1 MVQVFIVFFKI
12 SVFMLLGFILNKTR
26 VIDMR
31 SEKTLIEIL
40 LKAVLPFTIIA
51 SSQFTYS
58 DEVQASIIAVGVMG
72 IVYYAL
78 SLLVIKFILSGTKI
92 PESDA
97 RIMTTCMVFAN
108 TGFIGFPLME
118 SLYGDYGLLLAAI
131 FNLVYNLF
139 FYTYG
144 AHLLSRQPHFKVSE
158 MFTSTVSIASV
169 LALIL
174 FAIPWRMPLFV
185 HETISL
191 VGDMTVPLAMII
203 MGSMLAGISPGR
215 VFADPKQYVVS
226 FVRLLLLPAIVMLAV
241 WGVSH
246 VIPLSQE
253 AKCVTVLMCALPCG
267 SMNVMYAE
275 KYDTSPEF
283 CARTVALSMVF
294 MMATLL
300 LWTGLT
306 KTIF

>member
-1 MVQVFIVFFKI
+1 MVQVYIVFFKI

-31 SEKTLIEIL
+31 AEKTLIEIL
-40 LKAVLPFTIIA
+40 LKAVLPFSIIA
-51 SSQFTYS
+51 SSQYTFTG
-58 DEVQASIIAVGVMG
+58 EALAGILAVGIMG
-72 IVYYAL
+72 AVYYAV
-78 SLLVIKFILSGTKI
+78 SLFVIRLILSHTKI
-92 PESDA
+92 QEADS

-131 FNLVYNLF
+131 FNLVYNMF

-144 AHLLSRQPHFKVSE
+144 AHLLSRQPHFKISE

-174 FAIPWRMPLFV
+174 FAVPWRMPVFI

-191 VGDMTVPLAMII
+191 VGDMTVPLAMMI
-203 MGSMLAGISPGR
+203 MGSMLAGISPGK
-215 VFADPKQYVVS
+215 VFADPKLYAVS
-226 FVRLLLLPAIVMLAV
+226 FVRLLLLPALVMLAV

-246 VIPLSQE
+246 LMPLSHE
-253 AKCVTVLMCALPCG
+253 VKCVTVLMCALPCG
-267 SMNVMYAE
+267 SMNVMYSE
-275 KYDTSPEF
+275 KYNTAPEF

-300 LWTGLT
+300 LWTGVT
-306 KTIF
+306 NTVF